1 MYEEEVRQFFLNN
14 FSSCNSLVY
23 LYFPTFLDTLFAIAQ
38 LFAEPFLAQ
47 PFAVLHQVSFLIFA
61 GLLWIEV
68 SLHIAEKRAL
78 QPATLAAETR
88 IASSPL
94 YLLRFG

>member
-1 MYEEEVRQFFLNN
+1 MYEEVCQFFVNN
-14 FSSCNSLVY
+14 FDSCNSLVY

-38 LFAEPFLAQ
+38 LFAEPFVAQ
-47 PFAVLHQVSFLIFA
+47 PFAVLHQASFLIFV

-68 SLHIAEKRAL
+68 SPHIAEKRAL
-78 QPATLAAETR
+78 QPATLAAKIP